1 MSVMT
6 PDYEALFAE
15 CEAVEEAEEA
25 KPKIAR
31 IVLTD
36 SCIITEEMRR
46 RIEMNAYR
54 RQHVYRRSA

>member
-1 MSVMT
+1 MT
-6 PDYEALFAE
+6 PNYEELFEE
-15 CEAVEEAEEA
+15 CVSVVETEES
-25 KPKIAR
+25 KPKTAR

-54 RQHVYRRSA
+54 RQHGHR

>member
-1 MSVMT
+1 MT
-6 PDYEALFAE
+6 PNYDALFAE
-15 CEAVEEAEEA
+15 CEAVVEAEDA
-25 KPKIAR
+25 KPKVAR

-36 SCIITEEMRR
+36 SCIITDEMRR